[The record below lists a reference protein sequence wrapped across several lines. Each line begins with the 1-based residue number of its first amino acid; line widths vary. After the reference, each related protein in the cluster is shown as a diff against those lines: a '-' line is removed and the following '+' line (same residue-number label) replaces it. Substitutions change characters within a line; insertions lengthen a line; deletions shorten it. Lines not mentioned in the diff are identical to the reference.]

1 MIKVTEE
8 MVDSASNVIFSYT
21 GLSDAVIT
29 EALQAAIEA
38 SEEIQELIK
47 CQECLKELVYLKMY
61 KEKKGGD
68 KFYKDNKNLAWHN
81 AKKLM
86 IKADVQ
92 LPKEQK

>member
-1 MIKVTEE
+1 MLKREKKKIPIKKFPTNYKKKQ
-8 MVDSASNVIFSYT
+8 A
-21 GLSDAVIT
+21 IT
-29 EALQAAIEA
+29 AAIEA

-92 LPKEQK
+92 PPKEQK